1 MLKKE
6 RKINLI
12 FSSPVLSH
20 QKTFLFKIYTMSL
33 QKESLVI
40 WWVLLLLHTQTSVF
54 SYHIIIICIFA
65 CMRCTTVNVY
75 KNASIESLV
84 SLIYI
89 WVGVQW
95 TLAVCNYINSLVEK
109 TLQILTSLSPWL
121 LRNYISTLMYR
132 LFWLA
137 VEVHK
142 TSFIWRVNL

>member
-1 MLKKE
+1 MFYLIRKHSCLKFTLWPCK
-6 RKINLI
+6 RNH
-12 FSSPVLSH
+12 LSYDEYCCY
-20 QKTFLFKIYTMSL
+20 YTHKHLCSHTTSL
-33 QKESLVI
+33 L
-40 WWVLLLLHTQTSVF
+40 SV
-54 SYHIIIICIFA
+54 YLCV
-65 CMRCTTVNVY
+65 CCTTVNVY